1 MSKVAKQEYSKK
13 SQRLKVIERKQVL
26 LGRLKKSYTDAL
38 YYIHSRTFVP
48 VIIPVEIGQKHRE
61 LHKKNVNKKEQK
73 TTCTRNARK
82 RWNSNDFVILIWCV
96 PNWIYHL
103 LTIIWLLIWSKQLVV
118 KHVITFVS
126 PFGGFSKLHQNK
138 THKERMNNKYSCSIN
153 GNDSYI
159 MVNFVV

>member
-26 LGRLKKSYTDAL
+26 LGRSKKSYTDAL

-73 TTCTRNARK
+73 TTCTRNEKEMKFK
-82 RWNSNDFVILIWCV
+82 RFCDIDLVCAKLNLSSINDYLIIDMIKTTCCETCHNVCFSFW
-96 PNWIYHL
+96 WFFQI
-103 LTIIWLLIWSKQLVV
+103 TSKQNSQR
-118 KHVITFVS
+118 TY
-126 PFGGFSKLHQNK
+126 
-138 THKERMNNKYSCSIN
+138 E
-153 GNDSYI
+153 
-159 MVNFVV
+159 